1 MRSTKATLSLLAL
14 SVALATPASA
24 QSYFA
29 NPQTGQNLNVGSA
42 PNPTPRDR
50 VEFAEVAPPVAPAPP
65 PAEPYSPPPAVQPPP
80 PPLAQAAPP
89 PAPPPVRMFVVFF
102 DFDKYNL
109 TEQAEVIV
117 HQAVAAAQRQPVRI
131 MITGHTDTVGSRAY
145 NQRLSER
152 RAESVKSAM
161 VRGGL
166 NASDI
171 STIGR
176 NFADPLVPTGPGIRE
191 PQNRRAVIDLGGAIS

>member
-1 MRSTKATLSLLAL
+1 MRSTKATLSLLILL
-14 SVALATPASA
+14 SATAASA

-42 PNPTPRDR
+42 PNPTPDQIVR
-50 VEFAEVAPPVAPAPP
+50 FSEVPRPVAPAPP
-65 PAEPYSPPPAVQPPP
+65 PPAPYSPPPVVQPPP

-89 PAPPPVRMFVVFF
+89 PPPVRMFVVFF
-102 DFDKYNL
+102 DFDKYDL
-109 TEQAEVIV
+109 TEQAEGIV
-117 HQAVAAAQRQPVRI
+117 REAAVAARRQPVRV
-131 MITGHTDTVGSRAY
+131 MITGHTDTVGSREY

-152 RAESVKSAM
+152 RALSVKNAM
-161 VRGGL
+161 VRGGID
-166 NASDI
+166 ADEI
-171 STIGR
+171 STVGR

>member
-1 MRSTKATLSLLAL
+1 MRPTKATLSLLIL
-14 SVALATPASA
+14 LAISATAASA

-42 PNPTPRDR
+42 PNPTPDQIVR
-50 VEFAEVAPPVAPAPP
+50 FAEVPPPVPPAPP
-65 PAEPYSPPPAVQPPP
+65 PPPPPPPVVQPPP

-89 PAPPPVRMFVVFF
+89 PPPVRMFVVFF
-102 DFDKYNL
+102 DFDKYDL
-109 TEQAEVIV
+109 TEQAETIV
-117 HQAVAAAQRQPVRI
+117 GEAVVAARRQPVRV
-131 MITGHTDTVGSRAY
+131 MITGHTDTVGSREY

-152 RAESVKSAM
+152 RALSVKTAM
-161 VRGGL
+161 VRGGID
-166 NASDI
+166 ADEI
-171 STIGR
+171 STVGR